1 MKTALI
7 ILLAALVALNFL
19 DYVSTTLVISKG
31 RGTEANPIMQFFM
44 KILGKYW
51 WVSKVIIVLPIALTM
66 LFYVP
71 ADEATIGAAVLDAM
85 FAYVVVS
92 NYKIAWRQ

>member
-7 ILLAALVALNFL
+7 ILLAILVVLTVF
-19 DYVSTTLVISKG
+19 DYVSTALVISKG
-31 RGTEANPIMQFFM
+31 RGSEANPIMQFFM

-51 WVSKVIIVLPIALTM
+51 WASKVAIVLPIALAM
-66 LFYVP
+66 WLYAP
-71 ADEATIGAAVLDAM
+71 PGEAAIGTAVLDAM
-85 FAYVVVS
+85 FTYVVVS